1 MCNSLTVLS
10 SSMELGGEDWGLSV
24 CNSGH
29 MIGIFWLSTEL
40 RPKLIVC
47 SSLLC
52 SKDRNA
58 SVVLSSKVQ
67 GYRLKPEN
75 ILGLFQIIPNLKR
88 IRSRIMHWILSAYPV
103 HALISFGLC
112 KCGQS

>member
-10 SSMELGGEDWGLSV
+10 SSMELGGEDSGL
-24 CNSGH
+24 SGH

-47 SSLLC
+47 SSLLS

-58 SVVLSSKVQ
+58 SVVLSSEVQ